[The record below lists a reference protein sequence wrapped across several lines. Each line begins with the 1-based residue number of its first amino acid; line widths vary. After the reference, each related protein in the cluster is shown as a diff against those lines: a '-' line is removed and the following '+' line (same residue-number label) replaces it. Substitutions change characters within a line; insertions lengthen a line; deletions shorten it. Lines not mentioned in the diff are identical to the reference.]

1 MYGEAGAG
9 VGVVVV
15 VELCDH
21 GHVDDVVDWLLLRPG
36 IAMEAGSATAVAALN
51 PAAQYSAVKV
61 VSQSLRM
68 AGPP

>member
-1 MYGEAGAG
+1 
-9 VGVVVV
+9 V
-15 VELCDH
+15 LFDH
-21 GHVDDVVDWLLLRPG
+21 GHTDVPGNWLLLRPP
-36 IAMEAGSATAVAALN
+36 IAIDAGSAKIVVAVN